1 MMKDY
6 KEKLKV
12 TRVVF
17 AIAAVVLIAFSILA
31 VLSECDVI
39 QITPVTGDGHW
50 HSRWR
55 GFICGASVGIAA
67 YIIFGLVR
75 ISKALG
81 NEKKLKKLYIEENDE
96 RQHQIWT
103 SARALSMQIFL
114 TFGIVVGIILG
125 YFNVTVSI
133 TILSCVTIHAVI
145 GILCKLY
152 YSRKY

>member
-1 MMKDY
+1 MKEY

-12 TRVVF
+12 TRVIF
-17 AIAAVVLIAFSILA
+17 TIAAVILIAFSILA
-31 VLSECDVI
+31 VLCECGVI
-39 QITPVTGDGHW
+39 DFAPVAGDGHW

-55 GFICGASVGIAA
+55 GFICGASVGIAG
-67 YIIFGLVR
+67 YIIIGLVR
-75 ISKALG
+75 ISKALS
-81 NEKKLKKLYIEENDE
+81 NEKKLKQLYIEENDE

-114 TFGIVVGIILG
+114 TFGIVAGIVLG
-125 YFNVTVSI
+125 YFNVAVSI

-145 GILCKLY
+145 GMLCKLY

>member
-1 MMKDY
+1 MKDY

-12 TRVVF
+12 TRVIF
-17 AIAAVVLIAFSILA
+17 TIATLILIAFSILA
-31 VLSECDVI
+31 VLCECGVI
-39 QITPVTGDGHW
+39 DFAPVAGDGHW

-55 GFICGASVGIAA
+55 GFICGASVGIAG
-67 YIIFGLVR
+67 YIIIGLVR

-81 NEKKLKKLYIEENDE
+81 NEKKLKALYIEENDE

-114 TFGIVVGIILG
+114 TFGIVTGIVLG

-145 GILCKLY
+145 GMLCKLY